1 MINIKNISKYYAA
14 ETIFKNASF
23 AVHKNE
29 KIGLLGKNGQGKT
42 TLFRLITDEETCDDG
57 EISIPKNYT
66 IGYLKQ
72 HHNFT
77 KKTVVE
83 QACESIEESD
93 QWEVE
98 KILSGLGFEKDDFA
112 KSPDLFSD
120 GYRMRIALTNVLAK
134 KPNMLLLDEPTNF
147 LDIPSIRWLSNF
159 LRQWENEFILISH
172 DQNFINNTT
181 THIAGIYNAGIKKIK
196 GTTTEYYTQLEKEQ
210 EVHLKQYKNYEKKKK
225 QTEEFINKFRAKARQ
240 ANMVQ
245 SRLKALEKEDKPEL
259 ALTESEFNFAFN
271 EKEFNAK
278 QVMRAEDIKFAYTDE
293 NWIIKNLSLAVEKKD
308 KIFIIGKNGKGKS
321 TLLKLLSQK
330 LIPSAGEIKYHPSV
344 EMGFFE
350 HGNTKELNDNLTI
363 EDELISQYPGI
374 NRQIIRNI
382 CGAMMFSGDKAL
394 KKVQVLS
401 GGEKCRVM
409 LARLLLRPSNLIFL
423 DEPTHH
429 LDISACSALTD
440 AIMDFNGAAFIV
452 THNEEMLY
460 RAAEKLIVF
469 GNDGITFF
477 RGGYSEFLE
486 KIGWED
492 EKEKSASPDRNNSN
506 KKENRHAKAQFIN
519 ERSRTL
525 KPLKTK
531 MDDTEEL
538 IMGTEDEISKL
549 NEDMIEASN
558 NNDVEAITAA
568 SQKLKDKNEALS
580 ELYDQFE
587 SVTNEYET
595 SKKDFEEREKDFLA

>member
-14 ETIFKNASF
+14 EAIFKNASF
-23 AVHKNE
+23 AVHRSE

-42 TLFRLITDEETCDDG
+42 TLFRLITDEETCDEG

-83 QACESIEESD
+83 QACENIEESN

-98 KILSGLGFEKDDFA
+98 KILSGLGFEKDDFS

-147 LDIPSIRWLSNF
+147 LDIPSIRWLSTF
-159 LRQWENEFILISH
+159 LRQWEDEFILISH
-172 DQNFINNTT
+172 DQSFINNTT
-181 THIAGIYNAGIKKIK
+181 THIAGIYNGGIKKIK
-196 GTTTEYYTQLEKEQ
+196 GTTKDYYAQLEKEQ
-210 EVHLKQYKNYEKKKK
+210 EIHLKQYKNYEKKKK
-225 QTEEFINKFRAKARQ
+225 QTEDFINKFRAKARQ

-259 ALTESEFNFAFN
+259 AATESEFVFSFN
-271 EKEFNAK
+271 EKDFTAK
-278 QVMRAEDIKFAYTDE
+278 QVMRAEDLKFAYNDE
-293 NWIIKNLSLAVEKKD
+293 EWIIKNLSLAIEKKD
-308 KIFIIGKNGKGKS
+308 KVFIIGKNGKGKS

-330 LIPSAGEIKYHPSV
+330 LTPNSGEIKYHPSV

-350 HGNTKELNDNLTI
+350 HGNTQELNDDLTI

-394 KKVQVLS
+394 KKIQVLS

-409 LARLLLRPSNLIFL
+409 LARLLLKPSNLIFL

-429 LDISACSALTD
+429 LDISACDALTD
-440 AIMDFNGAAFIV
+440 AIMNFNGAAFIV

-460 RAAEKLIVF
+460 RAAEKLVVF
-469 GNDGITFF
+469 TNTGVTFF
-477 RGGYSEFLE
+477 RGGYKEFLE

-492 EKEKSASPDRNNSN
+492 ENEKQGSLAKNISA

-525 KPLKTK
+525 KPLKTELDK
-531 MDDTEEL
+531 TEEQIMSTEDDIAQINEEL
-538 IMGTEDEISKL
+538 ID
-549 NEDMIEASN
+549 ASN
-558 NNDVEAITAA
+558 NNNPEAITKA
-568 SQKLKDKNEALS
+568 SQKLKDKNTALT
-580 ELYDQFE
+580 ELYDLLE
-587 SVTNEYET
+587 EITDKYET
-595 SKKDFEEREKDFLA
+595 TRKDFEEREKDFIA